1 MSIWKQYQSP
11 LGYQTGTD
19 GIDSYGVDH
28 NNFTA
33 RDEVSYQ
40 FARNQREKQ
49 LMQGF
54 ANQSVIP
61 NNQQS
66 LITNYPQYGTD
77 FWGTSPDNNHGFG
90 TSNITDNIANMNN
103 IQNGL
108 NNPQNGVTGMNNLQN
123 RNYISDDELL
133 HRSWNNSKGFEK
145 VISYPYLDTK
155 GNITVGGGANIN
167 NYNDFMKVNFLQGG
181 KPATEEQK
189 RIGFDQLSNI
199 RQQANGQ
206 WNRKAKDYAT
216 ATNLSISED
225 EAYRMAKGHLTNDL
239 SHLRSE
245 FKDFDSKAIQLK
257 EVLMDLQYNT
267 GSLNRRNWPK
277 LYQAIDDQD
286 IEAIAQ
292 NVHRKDVGQERNDWA
307 EKMIRSIGS
316 R

>member
-1 MSIWKQYQSP
+1 
-11 LGYQTGTD
+11 
-19 GIDSYGVDH
+19 
-28 NNFTA
+28 
-33 RDEVSYQ
+33 
-40 FARNQREKQ
+40 
-49 LMQGF
+49 MQGF

-66 LITNYPQYGTD
+66 LIMNYPQYGTD

-103 IQNGL
+103 LQN
-108 NNPQNGVTGMNNLQN
+108 GMNNLQN
-123 RNYISDDELL
+123 GMNSLQNGNYISDDELMQ
-133 HRSWNNSKGFEK
+133 RTYNNIKKFEDI
-145 VISYPYLDTK
+145 VPHPYLDTK

-199 RQQANGQ
+199 RQQANGK
-206 WNRKAKDYAT
+206 WNRTAPTYAT
-216 ATNLSISED
+216 ATNLSISD
-225 EAYRMAKGHLTNDL
+225 KEAYRMAQEHLTNDL
-239 SHLRSE
+239 AHLRSE
-245 FKDFDSKAIQLK
+245 FKDFDSKAIPLK

>member
-1 MSIWKQYQSP
+1 

-66 LITNYPQYGTD
+66 LIMNYPQYGTD
-77 FWGTSPDNNHGFG
+77 FWGTSPDNNYGFG

-103 IQNGL
+103 LQN
-108 NNPQNGVTGMNNLQN
+108 GMNNIQN
-123 RNYISDDELL
+123 RNYISDDELFQ
-133 HRSWNNSKGFEK
+133 RTYNNVKGFEEI
-145 VISYPYLDTK
+145 VPYPYLDTK

-167 NYNDFMKVNFLQGG
+167 DYNDFMKVNFLLGDN
-181 KPATEEQK
+181 PATEEQK
-189 RIGFDQLSNI
+189 RAGFDQLSNI
-199 RQQANGQ
+199 RQQANGN
-206 WNRKAKDYAT
+206 WNRKASTYKY

-225 EAYRMAKGHLTNDL
+225 EAYRMAQGHLTNDL
-239 SHLRSE
+239 AHLRSE
-245 FKDFDSKAIQLK
+245 FSDFDSFPIQLK

-267 GSLNRRNWPK
+267 GSLNQRKWPN
-277 LYQAIDDQD
+277 LYQAIQNRD
-286 IEAIAQ
+286 IDGIAR
-292 NVHRKDVGQERNDWA
+292 NVHRKDVGLERNDWA
-307 EKMIRSIGS
+307 ANQIRSIVS
-316 R
+316 W